1 MLVVGQM
8 MHKKHPSHF
17 TEPQKLWEFTSFLRA
32 VGSVSVCLWS
42 DVSGGQLIL
51 FVVLIKTQCN
61 TVDWETKKKMQ
72 QQQMR
77 GQNPHWGNPS
87 ENNMFFQ
94 VVCFMSTEW
103 VSFKVQANIQL
114 EKDEGFVF
122 FIIIIVSVVVCQWT
136 RDYWV
141 ITLLSEYCDDCDP
154 AAIKLQHSIT
164 VLSSPDLHTSS
175 LIHSSACCV
184 PGMLI

>member
-61 TVDWETKKKMQ
+61 TVDWETKKKKMQ

-94 VVCFMSTEW
+94 VVCFMSTSKYPIRERW
-103 VSFKVQANIQL
+103 GFCFFYHYYCECGGVSV
-114 EKDEGFVF
+114 DEG
-122 FIIIIVSVVVCQWT
+122 
-136 RDYWV
+136 
-141 ITLLSEYCDDCDP
+141 LLSYHTVKWVLWWLWPGSDQTAALYYCVVKPWP
-154 AAIKLQHSIT
+154 AHL
-164 VLSSPDLHTSS
+164 
-175 LIHSSACCV
+175 LINS
-184 PGMLI
+184 

>member
-61 TVDWETKKKMQ
+61 TVDWETKKKKMQ

-94 VVCFMSTEW
+94 VVCFMSTSKYLIRERW
-103 VSFKVQANIQL
+103 
-114 EKDEGFVF
+114 GFWFF